1 MIYKIAI
8 CDDEP
13 KTLSLIESIVKKWA
27 GDNDINIKIETFS
40 SAEAF
45 LFTYEEDKSFHI
57 LLLDIE
63 MPGMNGVDLAERIRK
78 DNKSI
83 QIVFIT
89 GFMDYIAQGYDVD
102 ALHYLLKPVDERK
115 LFEVLDK
122 ACDRLSVSE
131 KVLFIESG
139 GEMVQVPIHTI
150 TYAEVDK
157 NYITIHTGKGDF
169 SKKQTLSE
177 LEDELGNAFFKTG
190 RSFLVNLSFVKKTS
204 RTEVE
209 LKDGSLIPL
218 SRGRYEAINEAII
231 KYF

>member
-13 KTLSLIESIVKKWA
+13 TICNLLKTIASKWA
-27 GDNDINIKIETFS
+27 KKKNKRVKIQTFS
-40 SAEAF
+40 SAESF
-45 LFTYEEDKSFHI
+45 LFTYEEDKSFNV

-89 GFMDYIAQGYDVD
+89 GYMDYISQGYDVE
-102 ALHYLLKPVDERK
+102 ALHYLLKPIDEDK
-115 LFEVLDK
+115 LFQVLDK
-122 ACDRLSVSE
+122 ACERISLSE
-131 KVLFIESG
+131 KVLFIESK
-139 GEMVQVPIHTI
+139 GEMVQIPTHSI

-157 NYITIHTGKGDF
+157 NYITIHTNEGKF
-169 SKKQTLSE
+169 TKKQSLKDLEVE
-177 LEDELGNAFFKTG
+177 LDNGFFRTG
-190 RSFLVNLSFVKKTS
+190 RSFLVNLRHIRKTS
-204 RTEVE
+204 KTQVE
-209 LKDGSLIPL
+209 LKNGENIPL